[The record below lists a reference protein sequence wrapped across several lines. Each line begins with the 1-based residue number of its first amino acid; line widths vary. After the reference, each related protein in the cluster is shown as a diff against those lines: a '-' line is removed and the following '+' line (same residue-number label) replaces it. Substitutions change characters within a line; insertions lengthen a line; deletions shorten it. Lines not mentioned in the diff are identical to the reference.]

1 MSKNI
6 IIILLGV
13 IILLIVGGGVAA
25 WKTGLLSD
33 DSAEIKVHQ
42 DSVIIAKGDIVGIQA
57 RERALI
63 DLIKRSDEIEAAARK
78 KFERRIAVLN
88 AKIQATTKET
98 KWATVVE
105 LDSLREGIYGKPGN
119 DTLYAMPLDHARDLL
134 ITKAI
139 QPMNDSLYSEQVIR
153 NEALEA
159 EKNRVERDCDAQL
172 ALKDTIHVK
181 DQVIIRNLEAEN
193 EKRKNRAKKEKFWDG
208 VKRWGERVAIFFG
221 GYGASEIRKR

>member
-1 MSKNI
+1 MAI
-6 IIILLGV
+6 
-13 IILLIVGGGVAA
+13 IILLIVGGGIAA

-33 DSAEIKVHQ
+33 ESAEIKVHQ

-57 RERALI
+57 REKALI

-78 KFERRIAVLN
+78 KYEHRIAVLN

-98 KWATVVE
+98 KWATVAE
-105 LDSLREGIYGKPGN
+105 LDSLREGIYGKEGN

-139 QPMNDSLYSEQVIR
+139 QPMNDSLYSEQVAR
-153 NEALEA
+153 VEELEGEKKRTEA
-159 EKNRVERDCDAQL
+159 ECGAQL
-172 ALKDTIHVK
+172 ALKDTIHQK
-181 DQVIIRNLEAEN
+181 DQVIIRNLEGEN
-193 EKRKNRAKKEKFWDG
+193 QKRKNREKRDRLWDKVKK
-208 VKRWGERVAIFFG
+208 WGERVGIFFV